1 MTPTLSIAGWG
12 PKVSVEIAPEAHTQ
26 KEDALGT
33 AALVRA
39 VTTPAQ
45 QEFAV
50 AALREIKGIK
60 KKIEDSR
67 RAIKAPVLTLGKDID
82 SAAATFCA
90 ELDAEE
96 SRITKAVSTYQAE
109 EARKAREAEE
119 AKQAELRRIE
129 HERLAAEREA
139 QRKAD
144 EEARAAR
151 SLEAAEDA
159 AKRHE
164 AEKLR
169 AAVEAQKAREAVIVK
184 PVVAPA
190 RAEGMAVRQVPRF
203 EIIDIRALAFARP
216 DLVRV
221 EPNTMAINNEI
232 KSGNLTITGL
242 RCWMETV
249 AGVRV

>member
-1 MTPTLSIAGWG
+1 MTPTLSIAGFG
-12 PKVSVEIAPEAHTQ
+12 PKVSVEIAPEAHAQ
-26 KEDALGT
+26 KADALIV
-33 AALVRA
+33 AAIVKLV
-39 VTTPAQ
+39 TNPTEQ
-45 QEFAV
+45 QFAV
-50 AALREIKGIK
+50 DALREIKSIK
-60 KKIEDSR
+60 RAIEESR
-67 RAIKAPVLTLGKDID
+67 KAIKAPVLTLGKDID
-82 SAAATFCA
+82 AAAATFCA

-119 AKQAELRRIE
+119 ARQAELRRIE
-129 HERLAAEREA
+129 NERLAAEREA
-139 QRKAD
+139 QRRAD

-164 AEKLR
+164 EGKLR
-169 AAVEAQKAREAVIVK
+169 AAIEAQKAREAVIVK

-203 EIIDIRALAFARP
+203 EITDIRALAFARP

-221 EPNTMAINNEI
+221 EPNSNAINAEI
-232 KSGNLTITGL
+232 RAGNLTITGL
-242 RCWMETV
+242 RCWMDTV

>member
-1 MTPTLSIAGWG
+1 MNLSLSNFG
-12 PKVSVEIAPEAHTQ
+12 PRVGIEIHQDAHA
-26 KEDALGT
+26 KKADALGT
-33 AALVRA
+33 AALVKS
-39 VTTPAQ
+39 VTTPGQ
-45 QEFAV
+45 QQFAV
-50 AALREIKGIK
+50 DALREIKSIK
-60 KKIEDSR
+60 RAIEDSR
-67 RAIKAPVLTLGKDID
+67 KAIKAPVLTLGKEID
-82 SAAATFCA
+82 AAVATFCA

-119 AKQAELRRIE
+119 ARQADLRRIE
-129 HERLAAEREA
+129 NERLAAEREA
-139 QRKAD
+139 QRRAD

-151 SLEAAEDA
+151 SLEAAEEA

-169 AAVEAQKAREAVIVK
+169 AAVEAQKAREAVVVK

-203 EIIDIRALAFARP
+203 EITDIRALAFARP

-221 EPNTMAINNEI
+221 EPNSNAINAEI
-232 KSGNLTITGL
+232 RAGNLTITGL

>member
-12 PKVSVEIAPEAHTQ
+12 PKVSVQIADDAHTQ
-26 KEDALGT
+26 KADALGS
-33 AALVRA
+33 AALVSA

-67 RAIKAPVLTLGKDID
+67 KAIKAPVLTLGKEID
-82 SAAATFCA
+82 AAAATFCA

-96 SRITKAVSTYQAE
+96 SRITKAVSAYQVE
-109 EARKAREAEE
+109 EERKAREAQE
-119 AKQAELRRIE
+119 ARQAELRRIE
-129 HERLAAEREA
+129 NERLAAEREA
-139 QRKAD
+139 QRRAD

-151 SLEAAEDA
+151 SLEAAEEA

-169 AAVEAQKAREAVIVK
+169 TAVEAEKAREAVIVK

-203 EIIDIRALAFARP
+203 EITDIRALAFARP
-216 DLVRV
+216 DLVRI
-221 EPNTMAINNEI
+221 EPNSNAINAEI
-232 KSGNLTITGL
+232 RAGNLTITGL

-249 AGVRV
+249 AGVRA